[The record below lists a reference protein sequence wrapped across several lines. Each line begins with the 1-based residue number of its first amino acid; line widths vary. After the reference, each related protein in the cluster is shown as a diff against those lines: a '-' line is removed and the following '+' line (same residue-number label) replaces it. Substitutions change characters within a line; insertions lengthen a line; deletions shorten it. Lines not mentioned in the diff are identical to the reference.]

1 MKHRKQLI
9 LFGVEAICCAALATV
24 RSGDG
29 QWLMSF
35 LSFPFEPVGEVLRTL
50 SLSGRGGDALA
61 WLLCLVLSALPLGL
75 LLRFRRQREWMDVLL
90 PLASFLTFAAL
101 YFSVNPS
108 LLPRWLGEAGAL
120 MGIPLI
126 GEAVYSSLLTWLI
139 LRLVGRME
147 SMEIWPLGRA
157 LLWALGAV
165 FVFAAFGSGL
175 SSLIG
180 EIAAVRA
187 GNTAPGQPVAF
198 TAAILALGYLVEV
211 LSWLLDLWVLLAAQT
226 LLEEAQSDKTGEA
239 AVSAAEE
246 LYRRARLSLVIGL
259 MAAFCHDLL
268 QLLLSRWLLRLHT
281 TLRLPVFSIA
291 FLLLMLVLSRLL
303 RENKG
308 LRDDNDLFI

>member
-1 MKHRKQLI
+1 MKHRKQFI
-9 LFGVEAICCAALATV
+9 LLGAEAICCAASAAV
-24 RSGDG
+24 YSGDDR
-29 QWLMSF
+29 WLMSF
-35 LSFPFEPVGEVLRTL
+35 LSFPFEPLGRLLRSL
-50 SLSGRGGDALA
+50 SLSGGGGDSLA
-61 WLLCLVLSALPLGL
+61 WCLCIAVSVMPLW
-75 LLRFRRQREWMDVLL
+75 LLRIRGKWMWMDALL
-90 PLASFLTFAAL
+90 PLASLLTFAAL

-126 GEAVYSSLLTWLI
+126 GGAVYSSLLTWLI
-139 LRLVGRME
+139 LRLVDRME
-147 SMEIWPLGRA
+147 SARIWPLGRA
-157 LLWALGAV
+157 LLWTLAAV

-175 SSLIG
+175 SSLFE

-187 GNTAPGQPVAF
+187 GNTAPGQPVLF
-198 TAAILALGYLVEV
+198 TTVILALGYLVEAF
-211 LSWLLDLWVLLAAQT
+211 SWLLDLWVLLGAQT
-226 LLEEAQSDKTGEA
+226 LLYEVQADKTGEA

-259 MAAFCHDLL
+259 VSAFCYDLL
-268 QLLLSRWLLRLHT
+268 QLLLSRWLLQLHT
-281 TLRLPVFSIA
+281 TLRLPIFSIA